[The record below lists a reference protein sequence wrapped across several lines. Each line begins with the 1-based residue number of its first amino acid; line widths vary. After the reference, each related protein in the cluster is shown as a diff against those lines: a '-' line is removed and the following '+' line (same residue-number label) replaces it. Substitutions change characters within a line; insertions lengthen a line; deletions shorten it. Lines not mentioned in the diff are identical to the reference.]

1 MNDLKHRILVA
12 VKDDLVDIEKA
23 LADNLNPYLDLV
35 SDVAGHILFSGGK
48 RLRPLLMVL
57 SARICGYNGNY
68 EKTFSTALE
77 YLHAATLL
85 HDDLVDEATL
95 RRGKPVAHSKWGNS
109 ITVLVGDYLLARAL
123 SISAATGRLRIVQIL
138 AGLTENMSQGEV
150 HQLMRKGDTSL
161 TEEEY
166 KEVIRRKTAML
177 FEAACRVS
185 AIIADA
191 TEEQERALA
200 EYGYNLGIAF
210 QMAGDLFDYTLQTSE
225 FGKEVGADLREG
237 KLTLPVIHALKNTTS
252 DDKDRMVKIIQNQ
265 DFSAEDFKTLV
276 ELLDKHGGLAYT
288 QHTAASHIEKAQK
301 ALSLFK
307 PSQTKDIMILRN
319 TPSRARFRKKAW
331 CMVHRGHEFG
341 NRNNENHENSKH
353 QKPYKSF

>member
-1 MNDLKHRILVA
+1 MNDLKHRIFTA

-57 SARICGYNGNY
+57 SARLCGYNGDY

-109 ITVLVGDYLLARAL
+109 IAVLVGDYLLARAL
-123 SISAATGRLRIVQIL
+123 SISAGTGRLRIVQIL

-150 HQLMRKGDTSL
+150 HQLMRKGDISL
-161 TEEEY
+161 TEDEY
-166 KEVIRRKTAML
+166 KDVIRRKTAML

-210 QMAGDLFDYTLQTSE
+210 QMADDLFDYTLQTSE

-237 KLTLPVIHALKNTTS
+237 KLTLPVIYALQQAQS
-252 DDKDRMVKIIQNQ
+252 GDRDLMIKIIQDQ
-265 DFSAEDFKTLV
+265 GFSEADFKTLTD
-276 ELLDKHGGLAYT
+276 LLEKYGGLTYT
-288 QHTAASHIEKAQK
+288 QNMAATYLDTAKK
-301 ALSLFK
+301 ALTVFDSS
-307 PSQTKDIMILRN
+307 PTKETMMDIAEYVL
-319 TPSRARFRKKAW
+319 ARS
-331 CMVHRGHEFG
+331 E
-341 NRNNENHENSKH
+341 
-353 QKPYKSF
+353 